1 MTREER
7 LARESVLMA
16 RSSLVNTI
24 AVLDSADDMLEKFDE
39 DDARVMVAIIRAKKS
54 LLSINEIIDERKW

>member
-16 RSSLVNTI
+16 RSSLTNTI
-24 AVLDSADDMLEKFDE
+24 AVLDSTDDMMEKYDE
-39 DDARVMVAIIRAKKS
+39 DDARVMVAIIRARKS
-54 LLSINEIIDERKW
+54 LLSINEIIEERKW